1 MTSSPYLLNET
12 IRKHAQKYDF
22 EVDFISAVFNSF
34 YVDDLVGGENS
45 IEGAFLL
52 FKKLKLRFSEVLFHW
67 NKWKTNN
74 LKLREFISDSKSNKI
89 SKVLGILWD
98 ENNDTFVY
106 DFKEISELAHSLPL
120 TKRNL
125 LKIQATYYYLLG
137 MLWSIIIHMKIML
150 Q

>member
-1 MTSSPYLLNET
+1 MTSSPYLLNQT

-22 EVDFISAVFNSF
+22 DVDFISAVFNSF
-34 YVDDLVGGENS
+34 YVDDLVGRENS

-67 NKWKTNN
+67 KKWKTDD

-98 ENNDTFVY
+98 ENSDTFVY

-125 LKIQATYYYLLG
+125 LKILATYYYLLG
-137 MLWSIIIHMKIML
+137 ML
-150 Q
+150 

>member
-22 EVDFISAVFNSF
+22 EVDSF

-67 NKWKTNN
+67 NK
-74 LKLREFISDSKSNKI
+74 
-89 SKVLGILWD
+89 
-98 ENNDTFVY
+98 
-106 DFKEISELAHSLPL
+106 
-120 TKRNL
+120 
-125 LKIQATYYYLLG
+125 
-137 MLWSIIIHMKIML
+137 
-150 Q
+150 